1 MEISIKSKK
10 DARSRIELSMDN
22 DRDVID
28 LSVMYWDS
36 EGEHQQCE
44 TITLD
49 RMACEELES
58 ALSAM
63 RFLLKEDE

>member
-10 DARSRIELSMDN
+10 DTRSHIELSIDN
-22 DRDVID
+22 DRDAID
-28 LSVMYWDS
+28 LTVMYWDN
-36 EGEHQQCE
+36 EGEHQVGE

-49 RMACEELES
+49 RMACEELEQ